1 MPIASSWGYN
11 KENNMKQKEAVPAG
25 NEWIEKS
32 VREFSGNP
40 IERIDKGW
48 MLVTVGDA
56 VTAANVENDRGNWN
70 TMTASWGGLG
80 ELWKKDV
87 AFIFIRPSRRTFDFA
102 NNANL
107 ITLSFFDESYRDALT
122 LCGEKSGR
130 DIDKAAATGLNPVF
144 FREGPLAG
152 AVSFKEA
159 RDIIICKKIY
169 AHDLDPALFLD
180 PSIEKN
186 YNGSNYHRMFIGEII
201 GYRTR

>member
-1 MPIASSWGYN
+1 MR
-11 KENNMKQKEAVPAG
+11 QKEAVPAG
-25 NEWIEKS
+25 NEWITKG

-48 MLVTVGDA
+48 MLVTAG
-56 VTAANVENDRGNWN
+56 NMENDKGNWN

-80 ELWKKDV
+80 ELWSKDV
-87 AFIFIRPSRRTFDFA
+87 AFIFIRPTRHTFGFA
-102 NNANL
+102 NNANHF
-107 ITLSFFDESYRDALT
+107 TLSFFDESYRAALN

-130 DIDKAAATGLNPVF
+130 DIDKAAAAGLTPVYF
-144 FREGPLAG
+144 PGDPAG

-169 AHDLDPALFLD
+169 AHDLDPAFFLD
-180 PSIEKN
+180 SSIEKN
-186 YNGSNYHRMFIGEII
+186 YSENDYHRMFVGEIV